1 MSLVGLLMGKL
12 EVRLCNARSLE
23 QNKMMVKEPGS
34 KSYVESTA
42 VVLLSKEDMDRYAI
56 KNGDRVKVTTKF
68 GSVIVR
74 AYQTDETKKGIAL
87 MPNGPWFNSITD
99 PEIDVTG
106 YASLYVLNARIETT
120 TEEVMDAEK
129 LFEKLLGKDA
139 DE

>member
-1 MSLVGLLMGKL
+1 MGKL